1 MVMTTVRTGPD
12 DSRAASQPPDGYGRA
27 VSGMIRTVMKS
38 AATAGVLACLALAA
52 PAGAAPLTRH
62 ELPAECRDAGGEYVV
77 ALACDPEGRA
87 AQTHLRLGAAEGRH
101 SYGRGI
107 ARLGGA
113 EPLQP
118 GETVSLRWRHPS
130 ARAVLSVTAMAPER
144 PRTVILDLRS
154 RPAGVDVTA
163 QADGSLLVVT
173 PAGSA
178 TVAPPAP
185 LDVGWEPR
193 TAHAAAAQLLGAVDR
208 MERSSRALAT
218 LCAALNR
225 EVFAYY
231 ELLFG
236 DPQRYP
242 CTSGL
247 GFFVFGDE
255 NVPRPTSTVHRGAAL
270 AIHRGRA
277 VLRTTLTH
285 RYHPYS
291 DSDPTRLTVRAR
303 VLLARD
309 GAGIWRL
316 ATVEPL
322 LPLVAVEHRGAFT
335 DAELARL
342 YRHGAAEGRKAAAD
356 AARRDAAREAATV
369 DAAAPAPCAA
379 TLTGDRAGDVV
390 VQESEFRARD
400 QAASAGV
407 DLVGAG
413 MAGRCLA
420 VRSAGPLPARFTVSL
435 LDARNRTLEVS
446 VADGRAVVQ
455 DTTDEDVASMP
466 LPGAAA
472 HLDSDGL
479 VVALPAGLSGPVTVT
494 LAVERSEIS
503 YSDDARVASG

>member
-1 MVMTTVRTGPD
+1 MLRP
-12 DSRAASQPPDGYGRA
+12 
-27 VSGMIRTVMKS
+27 
-38 AATAGVLACLALAA
+38 VLAVVTGAVASLALAA
-52 PAGAAPLTRH
+52 PAGAAPLTRAD
-62 ELPAECRDAGGEYVV
+62 LPGACREAGGEYVV
-77 ALACDPEGRA
+77 ALACDPAHRA
-87 AQTHLRLGAAEGRH
+87 AQTHLRLGAAEGDH
-101 SYGRGI
+101 PSGRGI
-107 ARLGGA
+107 ARLASA

-130 ARAVLSVTAMAPER
+130 ARAVLSVTAMGPRR
-144 PRTVILDLRS
+144 PRRVILDLRA
-154 RPAGVDVTA
+154 RPENVDVTA
-163 QADGSLLVVT
+163 QADGSLVVVT

-178 TVAPPAP
+178 TVAPPAS
-185 LDVGWEPR
+185 LDVPAGAGGAWGVVPPAGSATVAPPASLDVPWQPR

-218 LCAALNR
+218 LCAALDR
-225 EVFAYY
+225 EVFGYY

-242 CTSGL
+242 CSTGL

-255 NVPRPTSTVHRGAAL
+255 NVPRPTSTAHRGASL

-285 RYHPYS
+285 RYRPDS
-291 DSDPTRLTVRAR
+291 DSDPPRLTVRAR
-303 VLLARD
+303 ALLVRD
-309 GAGIWRL
+309 GAGTWRL

-322 LPLVAVEHRGAFT
+322 LPLVAVQHRAAFT

-342 YRHGAAEGRKAAAD
+342 YRHGAAEGRKAIAD

-369 DAAAPAPCAA
+369 DAAGPAPCAVPLA
-379 TLTGDRAGDVV
+379 ADPPGDVV
-390 VQESEFRARD
+390 VQESEYRARD

-413 MAGRCLA
+413 LSGGCLA
-420 VRSAGPLPARFTVSL
+420 VRTAGPLPLRFTLSL

-446 VADGRAVVQ
+446 VTDGRAVVL
-455 DTTDEDVASMP
+455 DTTDEDAAPEP
-466 LPGAAA
+466 LPGGAA
-472 HLDSDGL
+472 HLDPDGL
-479 VVALPAGLSGPVTVT
+479 VVALPAALSGTVRVT

-503 YSDDARVASG
+503 YGDDARVAGG

>member
-1 MVMTTVRTGPD
+1 MKFV
-12 DSRAASQPPDGYGRA
+12 AAAA
-27 VSGMIRTVMKS
+27 VLSS
-38 AATAGVLACLALAA
+38 LALGA
-52 PAGAAPLTRH
+52 PAGAAPPRRAD
-62 ELPAECRDAGGEYVV
+62 LPAACREAGGEYVV
-77 ALACDPEGRA
+77 AMACDPAHRA
-87 AQTHLRLGAAEGRH
+87 AQTHLRLGAAEGDH
-101 SYGRGI
+101 PSGPGV
-107 ARLGGA
+107 ARLASA

-130 ARAVLSVTAMAPER
+130 AAAVLSVTAMTPQR
-144 PRTVILDLRS
+144 PRRVILDLHA
-154 RPAGVDVTA
+154 RPESVDVTA
-163 QADGSLLVVT
+163 QADGSLVVVT

-178 TVAPPAP
+178 TVAPPAS
-185 LDVGWEPR
+185 LDVPWQPR

-208 MERSSRALAT
+208 LERSARALAT
-218 LCAALNR
+218 LCAALDR
-225 EVFAYY
+225 EVFGYY

-242 CTSGL
+242 CSSGL

-270 AIHRGRA
+270 AIHGGRA

-291 DSDPTRLTVRAR
+291 NSDPTRLTVRAR
-303 VLLARD
+303 VLLVRD

-322 LPLVAVEHRGAFT
+322 LALVAVEHRRAFT

-369 DAAAPAPCAA
+369 DATAPAPCAV
-379 TLTGDRAGDVV
+379 TLAGDPAGDVV

-400 QAASAGV
+400 QAGNGGV

-413 MAGRCLA
+413 RAGTCLA
-420 VRSAGPLPARFTVSL
+420 VRSAAPLPARFTVSL

-446 VADGRAVVQ
+446 VADGRAVVL
-455 DTTDEDVASMP
+455 DTTDEDVAPKP
-466 LPGAAA
+466 LLGAAA
-472 HLDSDGL
+472 HLDPDGL
-479 VVALPAGLSGPVTVT
+479 VVALPVALSGAVTVR
-494 LAVERSEIS
+494 LAIERSEIS
-503 YSDDARVASG
+503 YSDVARVPSA